1 MQHLVPN
8 VEELTKSLN
17 IFSKSCGAVETVIFE
32 RTTFLLV
39 ARSTIEEPRNDSLMA
54 VHHGSQPEEEAVVKT
69 PKQKESD
76 SLLQQANRFEKIIKL
91 IKGFQLSTR
100 SYSAEPFEA
109 LRMDVADF
117 TLVLDVLT
125 STSYVLV
132 IASNSEPR
140 IST

>member
-1 MQHLVPN
+1 
-8 VEELTKSLN
+8 
-17 IFSKSCGAVETVIFE
+17 
-32 RTTFLLV
+32 
-39 ARSTIEEPRNDSLMA
+39 MA
-54 VHHGSQPEEEAVVKT
+54 VHHGSQHEEEAVVKAPT
-69 PKQKESD
+69 QKDND
-76 SLLQQANRFEKIIKL
+76 SLQQQADRFEKIIKL

-100 SYSAEPFEA
+100 SYSSEPFEA

-140 IST
+140 ISP

>member
-1 MQHLVPN
+1 
-8 VEELTKSLN
+8 
-17 IFSKSCGAVETVIFE
+17 
-32 RTTFLLV
+32 
-39 ARSTIEEPRNDSLMA
+39 MA
-54 VHHGSQPEEEAVVKT
+54 VHHGTQHEEEAVVKT
-69 PKQKESD
+69 PNQKDDD
-76 SLLQQANRFEKIIKL
+76 SLQQQANRFEKIIKL

>member
-1 MQHLVPN
+1 
-8 VEELTKSLN
+8 
-17 IFSKSCGAVETVIFE
+17 
-32 RTTFLLV
+32 
-39 ARSTIEEPRNDSLMA
+39 MA